1 MLGLIFE
8 WDENTFETL
17 DWVHFF
23 LPGLELL
30 GDRVQAAVSSQ
41 LKDFV
46 HCVWVLVSV
55 RKHLRLV
62 LECLRV
68 CVRLEEL
75 HYLLSG
81 DLLVEC
87 FFQTVASQPTHHQV
101 GVLEVLPHKQS
112 QDGLVQLRIRVSVHL
127 EIRLHNYEALFLL
140 VGLRRFGKWVASQL
154 VGRVL
159 VCHRRRRVWSVLT
172 LVASRVRRRYQKW
185 MQKLV
190 HTKLRRHISGFLE
203 GSEAK
208 LVQILQNLLQE
219 RLLLR
224 QLVPNASLSIS
235 KVEQKLQSDEQ
246 SLSTLLFT
254 RSFQI
259 LQ

>member
-1 MLGLIFE
+1 
-8 WDENTFETL
+8 
-17 DWVHFF
+17 

-41 LKDFV
+41 LKDLV
-46 HCVWVLVSV
+46 YCVWVLVSV

-127 EIRLHNYEALFLL
+127 KIRLHNYEAFFLL
-140 VGLRRFGKWVASQL
+140 VGLRRFGK
-154 VGRVL
+154 
-159 VCHRRRRVWSVLT
+159 
-172 LVASRVRRRYQKW
+172 
-185 MQKLV
+185 
-190 HTKLRRHISGFLE
+190 
-203 GSEAK
+203 
-208 LVQILQNLLQE
+208 
-219 RLLLR
+219 
-224 QLVPNASLSIS
+224 
-235 KVEQKLQSDEQ
+235 
-246 SLSTLLFT
+246 
-254 RSFQI
+254 
-259 LQ
+259 